1 MGGWTDLSLVFTH
14 QLAQIPAGRA
24 TARGTLQAD
33 EAPALP
39 HTFVTTP
46 SSMESTSIQTAERLP
61 PISGPRPTRV
71 QPRSSAALRNHNRMD
86 ELLRREPAGFSAALP
101 GSLCKGLERH
111 GIDEALT
118 HQALQADWGA
128 TSDRCAVLAGVV
140 APRPGG
146 LTPVGCCPNWWVS
159 SAPGCNGFRSLA
171 FDRSKGGR
179 SGHPPVDSAHK
190 KMVLRWGADV
200 RPFLQQGCLAVI
212 QKVNGAK
219 RIRTAD
225 PLHAMQVLYQLSYG
239 PIGLTPMLESPAV
252 LPRKAYTAG

>member
-1 MGGWTDLSLVFTH
+1 MPVSNQRHPACKALLTSSHSKPFKGALQSVAQNDAQNWLGVLPH
-14 QLAQIPAGRA
+14 QLAQTPAGRA

-86 ELLRREPAGFSAALP
+86 ELLRRDPAGFSAALP

-128 TSDRCAVLAGVV
+128 TSDRCAVLAGVL

-171 FDRSKGGR
+171 FDRSNEDDLVT
-179 SGHPPVDSAHK
+179 HPWILRTK
-190 KMVLRWGADV
+190 KW
-200 RPFLQQGCLAVI
+200 C
-212 QKVNGAK
+212 
-219 RIRTAD
+219 
-225 PLHAMQVLYQLSYG
+225 
-239 PIGLTPMLESPAV
+239 
-252 LPRKAYTAG
+252 

>member
-1 MGGWTDLSLVFTH
+1 MGGWTHLSLVFTH

-146 LTPVGCCPNWWVS
+146 LTPVGCCTNWWVH
-159 SAPGCNGFRSLA
+159 ACRGPTPLPGEPGSNHLLPGLLVGVVSPPDA
-171 FDRSKGGR
+171 TGSDRSKEGR
-179 SGHPPVDSAHK
+179 PGRPPVDSEHK
-190 KMVLRWGADV
+190 ELRSNGSRCASISATRVSGGDPESEWSQADSN
-200 RPFLQQGCLAVI
+200 R
-212 QKVNGAK
+212 
-219 RIRTAD
+219 
-225 PLHAMQVLYQLSYG
+225 
-239 PIGLTPMLESPAV
+239 
-252 LPRKAYTAG
+252 